1 MSNNYSNIIEVK
13 DVSIGYSNKKD
24 TFIVSKNINFSSKK
38 SELISIVGT
47 NGIGKSTLLK
57 TLARIQPQ
65 KKGTILLNNKNFYD
79 YSTLEIATQ
88 LSIVLTESPSSKN
101 LTVKELVSLG
111 RHPYTNWIGILT
123 VIDEKI
129 IEESLIDTDTLSL
142 VNKKC
147 SELSDGQLQRVM
159 IARALVQDTPIILL
173 DEPTTHLDIYHRAYI
188 LKLLKNLA
196 DKKKKT
202 IIFSTHEID
211 LAIQVSHKMIV
222 MTKEKTYFDKPE
234 MLIKSGCFKNLFP
247 SETIEFDNELKQF
260 ILKNNNVS

>member
-1 MSNNYSNIIEVK
+1 MSNNHSNKIIEVK
-13 DVSIGYSNKKD
+13 NISIGYSNKKD
-24 TFIVSKNINFSSKK
+24 TFIVSENINFSINKG
-38 SELISIVGT
+38 ELISIVGT

-65 KKGTILLNNKNFYD
+65 KNGIILLNNKKFNE
-79 YSTLEIATQ
+79 YSTLDIATQ

-101 LTVKELVSLG
+101 ITVKELVSLG

-123 VIDEKI
+123 EMDEKI
-129 IEESLIDTDTLSL
+129 IKESLIDTDTLNL

-188 LKLLKNLA
+188 LKLLKDLA
-196 DKKKKT
+196 NKKKKT

-222 MTKEKTYFDKPE
+222 MTTDKIYFNKPE
-234 MLIKSGCFKNLFP
+234 MLIKFGCFENLFP

-260 ILKNNNVS
+260 ILKK